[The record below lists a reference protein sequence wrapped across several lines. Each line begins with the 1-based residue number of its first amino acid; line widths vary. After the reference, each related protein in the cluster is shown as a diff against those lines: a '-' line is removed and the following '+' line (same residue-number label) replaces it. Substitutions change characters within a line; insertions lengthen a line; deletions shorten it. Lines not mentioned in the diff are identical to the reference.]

1 MNQYKVKYYTSGGY
15 KTSGSLETELT
26 IKRDPSNQL
35 CLYNEDTLIG
45 DIEKIE
51 ALFLEQLGYQ
61 ESITVFEVELVST

>member
-1 MNQYKVKYYTSGGY
+1 MNQYTVKYYTSGGF

-26 IKRDPSNQL
+26 IKRDPNNQL
-35 CLYNEDTLIG
+35 CLYRENALIG

-61 ESITVFEVELVST
+61 ESITVVDVALVSE

>member
-51 ALFLEQLGYQ
+51 ALFLAQLGYQ
-61 ESITVFEVELVST
+61 ESITVFDVELVST

>member
-61 ESITVFEVELVST
+61 ESITVFDVELVNT

>member
-1 MNQYKVKYYTSGGY
+1 MNQYTVKYYTSGGY
-15 KTSGSLETELT
+15 KTSGSLETDLT
-26 IKRDPSNQL
+26 IRRDPNNQL

-61 ESITVFEVELVST
+61 ESITVIDVELMSE

>member
-61 ESITVFEVELVST
+61 EIITVFEVELVST